1 MTLRGKSLF
10 LQRLIYFSFFD
21 ISLIQ
26 LVWAM
31 QVRNYKPIDN
41 TSFSLL
47 SLAHFYTVVEWYHLR
62 HRPFLMGYFAYLI
75 LFPT

>member
-26 LVWAM
+26 LVWVM

-47 SLAHFYTVVEWYHLR
+47 SLVHLFAHFLYSSRMISFT
-62 HRPFLMGYFAYLI
+62 PQAFF
-75 LFPT
+75 